1 MNEILVIEDEQVL
14 NENLKQFLSAKGYRV
29 TTAATKREAQ
39 KALELSVFDL
49 ILSDLRLPDVEGT
62 ELIELITRVAP
73 DSIVLV
79 MTAFSSLDTAL
90 EVFHCGAHDYI
101 IKPFSLSEIEHKIAN
116 ALQYKQLLVENS
128 IMRQQLQL
136 DSEAEDILMGRSQ
149 VIVELNAIIRRVATA
164 RCTVLINGES
174 GTGKDLVA
182 QAIHRYSPNQ
192 DGLYVPVNVAA
203 IPEGLVES
211 YLFGHV
217 KGAFTGANQAREG
230 AFRMACRGTLFLDEI
245 GEMPLQTQSK
255 LLRVLESNEVLPV
268 GSDIPVEID
277 TRIVA
282 ATNRNLKEMVEA
294 GTFRE
299 DLWYRLNVFNL
310 RTPPLRERLDD
321 IPELVC
327 QILSRL
333 QLKLGK
339 PIFNVDNDV
348 MHYLMAQPWKGNI
361 RELRNLLE
369 RAAVLCDDSLIHLKD
384 LMLDEGEITIESSK
398 EIEDLSSAVEA
409 FKARHIIAA
418 LKKTGGCR
426 ETTAKLL
433 GLSPSTLYRQMDK
446 LGLKGYQENRP
457 SGKSEIED
465 GNG

>member
-128 IMRQQLQL
+128 IMRQQLHL

-149 VIVELNAIIRRVATA
+149 VIVELNAIIRRVAAA
-164 RCTVLINGES
+164 RCTVLITGES

-182 QAIHRYSPNQ
+182 QSIHRYSPNQ

-211 YLFGHV
+211 YLFGHI

-245 GEMPLQTQSK
+245 GEMPLATQSK
-255 LLRVLESNEVLPV
+255 LLRVLEENEVYPV

-277 TRIVA
+277 TRIVT
-282 ATNRNLKEMVEA
+282 ATNCNLKEMVAA

-310 RTPPLRERLDD
+310 RTPPLRERLED

-333 QLKLGK
+333 QLKFGK
-339 PIFNVDNDV
+339 PIYNVDNDV

-384 LMLDEGEITIESSK
+384 LMLEAPELERAQQP
-398 EIEDLSSAVEA
+398 EIEELSAAVEA
-409 FKARHIIAA
+409 FKARHIMAA

-446 LGLKGYQENRP
+446 LGLKGHQDDRI
-457 SGKSEIED
+457 SSKSDNED
-465 GNG
+465 DNG